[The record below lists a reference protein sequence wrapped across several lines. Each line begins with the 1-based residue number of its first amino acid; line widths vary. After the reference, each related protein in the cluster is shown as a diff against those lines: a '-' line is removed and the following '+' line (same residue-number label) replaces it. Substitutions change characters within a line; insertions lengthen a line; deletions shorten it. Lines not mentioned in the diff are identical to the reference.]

1 MLECCS
7 VNQAMFRSSR
17 KILDG
22 SFGLRSTFGHCDV
35 PDIFDTGTISSSKF
49 YTKKFSHNTCD
60 VGWCLSFFWHQKV
73 LTQYLWCGLM
83 WAGRFWAEFALS
95 GFCPGSGL
103 DSWYTCACICIFVY
117 FGIFICIRL
126 SLFCWLFDRVQTRLV
141 VVSVDIWISTHY
153 PDNGETGYNNQIAL
167 W

>member
-22 SFGLRSTFGHCDV
+22 SFGLRSNLAWYFWHRHHFQLK
-35 PDIFDTGTISSSKF
+35 I
-49 YTKKFSHNTCD
+49 
-60 VGWCLSFFWHQKV
+60 WHQKV

-83 WAGRFWAEFALS
+83 FVIFLTPKSFDTIPVVWVDVSGQVLSWIRAFWLLPRVWA
-95 GFCPGSGL
+95 
-103 DSWYTCACICIFVY
+103 
-117 FGIFICIRL
+117 
-126 SLFCWLFDRVQTRLV
+126 RLV
-141 VVSVDIWISTHY
+141 VHLPCKWWGVDDERCNVVDYHWLAGFLTGSRLASLFNVVSVHIWISTHY
-153 PDNGETGYNNQIAL
+153 PDNGETGCNTQIAL